1 MDGLSPDAR
10 IPGWVHPVMT
20 KRRGKAFSRRDFL
33 RIAGI
38 GAGAVVV
45 KGCSPRAVL
54 DWLAPTPIIPPTPFL
69 MPTAAPTQDPTAS
82 PTLTLRPTETST
94 GTPRPTATSTP
105 APFPTWTPTLPSSP
119 TWTASPESSPTP
131 SGILFHDF
139 QVPAEGTFRQL
150 RHDFENPE
158 WGHKPRSSAFNPG
171 SRNSALPE
179 TVELQPFNGED
190 FVRLTEEMQWF
201 HFRLLAKANPGLT
214 TAELKDRW
222 KALTVNS
229 VAFTDK
235 HSIDYGTR
243 FFHGDRSKNYADFI
257 LGLNLKNPKPIAW
270 KAISTGGNLVKIV
283 SLPRTIEAI
292 DFTKPL
298 PSIDEVWAKPWLI
311 HWATEETLDLL
322 PFTSTVDGAT
332 RKVWRVSPFPQ
343 MRPVGTPF
351 PIWGRGGVNRIKKT
365 TSLKSVANGQVF
377 SPYVP

>member
-1 MDGLSPDAR
+1 MK
-10 IPGWVHPVMT
+10 
-20 KRRGKAFSRRDFL
+20 KRSGRAFSRRDFL

-38 GAGAVVV
+38 GAGAVAVQ
-45 KGCSPRAVL
+45 GCSPKGLIA
-54 DWLAPTPIIPPTPFL
+54 WLAPTPIIPPTPFL
-69 MPTAAPTQDPTAS
+69 MPTTAPMS
-82 PTLTLRPTETST
+82 TLTLTPTEGAT
-94 GTPRPTATSTP
+94 GTPIPAATSTP
-105 APFPTWTPTLPSSP
+105 TPFPTWTPSPSA
-119 TWTASPESSPTP
+119 TPTP
-131 SGILFHDF
+131 PATLVHDF

-158 WGHKPRSSAFNPG
+158 WDHKPRSSTYNAG

-179 TVELQPFNGED
+179 TVGFQPFNGED

-201 HFRLLAKANPGLT
+201 HFGLLAKANPGLT
-214 TAELKDRW
+214 TAELKARW
-222 KALTVNS
+222 RALTVNS

-243 FFHGDRSKNYADFI
+243 FFHGDATKNYADYI
-257 LGLNLKNPKPIAW
+257 LGENLDNPKPIAW

-283 SLPRTIEAI
+283 TAPRTIEAI

-298 PSIDEVWAKPWLI
+298 PSIDEVWQRPWLI
-311 HWATEETLDLL
+311 HWATEETVDLL
-322 PFTSTVDGAT
+322 PFTATVDGAT

-351 PIWGRGGVNRIKKT
+351 PIWGRGGQNRVRI
-365 TSLKSVANGQVF
+365 TSSMKSVANGQTF